1 MYTEGRKKID
11 KLKIMINSDG
21 RGGYSESIYMLRFPL
36 AILVVFV
43 HGFGAE
49 INITELHAG
58 GLTGLAVYDY
68 IRLFFSVVI
77 SRSAVPVFFIISGY
91 LLFLKVEK
99 YDKAIYISKLRKR
112 LHGLVIPYV
121 SWILLFVLWILMF
134 KLGGILL
141 YDKPWMGIVDYFKEN
156 GYLHM
161 FWDSSVWGERETWLG
176 VKAHNSGPVL
186 LPFWYMR
193 DLIMMVIFSPVC
205 YWLIKNIKLV
215 FIAFLF
221 TIYVLDIRISY
232 MSESFVDASL
242 FFSLGAY
249 FAIMKQDFTDVLWKW
264 RYAIVPLAVI
274 LMAMQTYTGSAM
286 GDSISRMIHPW
297 LVIIQS
303 AALIIVASA
312 MCRHQGLYR
321 WNKKLA
327 GTSFFIY
334 ALHPFLLFH
343 VIAIINK
350 VAPMGDAWYM
360 QTFCYLT
367 APLACVIVCIGVYWG
382 MRMYMPSVMR
392 VLMGERNDVNKQRKN
407 SNLYYYKLG

>member
-1 MYTEGRKKID
+1 
-11 KLKIMINSDG
+11 
-21 RGGYSESIYMLRFPL
+21 MLRFPL

-221 TIYVLDIRISY
+221 AIYVLDIRISY

-264 RYAIVPLAVI
+264 RFAIVPLAVI

-327 GTSFFIY
+327 ETSFFIY
-334 ALHPFLLFH
+334 ALHPFILYH
-343 VIAIINK
+343 MIALINK
-350 VAPMGDAWYM
+350 VAPMGDTWYM

-367 APLACVIVCIGVYWG
+367 APLACVIVCVGVYWG

-407 SNLYYYKLG
+407 SPSVFR

>member
-1 MYTEGRKKID
+1 MVG
-11 KLKIMINSDG
+11 
-21 RGGYSESIYMLRFPL
+21 GGYSESIYMLRFPL

-77 SRSAVPVFFIISGY
+77 ARSAVPVFFIISGY

-221 TIYVLDIRISY
+221 AIYVLDIRISY

-264 RYAIVPLAVI
+264 RFAIVPLAVI

-327 GTSFFIY
+327 ETSFFIY
-334 ALHPFLLFH
+334 ALHPFILYH
-343 VIAIINK
+343 MIALINK
-350 VAPMGDAWYM
+350 VVPMGDTWYM

-367 APLACVIVCIGVYWG
+367 APLACVMVCVGVYWG

-392 VLMGERNDVNKQRKN
+392 VLMGERNDVNKQKN
-407 SNLYYYKLG
+407 SPSVFR

>member
-1 MYTEGRKKID
+1 
-11 KLKIMINSDG
+11 
-21 RGGYSESIYMLRFPL
+21 MLRFPL

-77 SRSAVPVFFIISGY
+77 ARSAVPVFFIISGY
-91 LLFLKVEK
+91 LLFLKVEE

-121 SWILLFVLWILMF
+121 SWILLFVLWILMS

-141 YDKPWMGIVDYFKEN
+141 YGKPWMGIVDYFKEN

-161 FWDSSVWGERETWLG
+161 FWDSSVWGERLTWLG
-176 VKAHNSGPVL
+176 IKAHNSGPVL

-193 DLIMMVIFSPVC
+193 DLIMMVIFSPVF
-205 YWLIKNIKLV
+205 YWLIKKIKLV

-221 TIYVLDIRISY
+221 AIYVLDIRISY

-242 FFSLGAY
+242 FFGCGAY
-249 FAIMKQDFTDVLWKW
+249 FGIMKQDFTDVLWKW
-264 RYAIVPLAVI
+264 RYAIVSLAVI

-286 GDSISRMIHPW
+286 GDSVSRMIHPW
-297 LVIIQS
+297 LVIFQS

-312 MCRHQGLYR
+312 MCRHQDLYR

-334 ALHPFLLFH
+334 ALHPFILGH
-343 VIAIINK
+343 VIAVINK
-350 VAPMGDAWYM
+350 VVPMGDAWYM
-360 QTFCYLT
+360 QTFCYFT
-367 APLACVIVCIGVYWG
+367 APLACVMVCVGVYWG
-382 MRMYMPSVMR
+382 MKMYMPSVMR

-407 SNLYYYKLG
+407 SPSVFR

>member
-1 MYTEGRKKID
+1 
-11 KLKIMINSDG
+11 
-21 RGGYSESIYMLRFPL
+21 MLRFPL

-221 TIYVLDIRISY
+221 AIYVLDIRISY

-274 LMAMQTYTGSAM
+274 LMALQTYTGSAM
-286 GDSISRMIHPW
+286 GDSVSRMIHPW

-321 WNKKLA
+321 WNRKLA

-334 ALHPFLLFH
+334 ALHPFILGY

-367 APLACVIVCIGVYWG
+367 APLACVMVCVGVYWG

-392 VLMGERNDVNKQRKN
+392 VLMGERNDVNKQRN
-407 SNLYYYKLG
+407 NPNP

>member
-21 RGGYSESIYMLRFPL
+21 RGYSESIYMLRFPL

-286 GDSISRMIHPW
+286 GDSVSRMIHPW

-321 WNKKLA
+321 WNRKLA

-334 ALHPFLLFH
+334 ALHPFILGY
-343 VIAIINK
+343 VIALINK

-407 SNLYYYKLG
+407 PNLYYYKLG

>member
-21 RGGYSESIYMLRFPL
+21 RGGYSEGINMLRFPL

-221 TIYVLDIRISY
+221 AIYVLDIRISY

-249 FAIMKQDFTDVLWKW
+249 FAIMKYDFTDVLWKW

-286 GDSISRMIHPW
+286 GDSVSRMIHPW
-297 LVIIQS
+297 LVIFQS

-312 MCRHQGLYR
+312 MCRYQGLYR

-334 ALHPFLLFH
+334 ALHPFILGY

-350 VAPMGDAWYM
+350 VAPMGDTWYM

-367 APLACVIVCIGVYWG
+367 APLACVIVCVGVYWG

-407 SNLYYYKLG
+407 PNP

>member
-21 RGGYSESIYMLRFPL
+21 RGGYSESINMLRFPL

-221 TIYVLDIRISY
+221 AIYVLDIRISY

-249 FAIMKQDFTDVLWKW
+249 FAIMKYDFTDVLWKW

-286 GDSISRMIHPW
+286 GDSVSRMIHPW
-297 LVIIQS
+297 LVIFQS

-334 ALHPFLLFH
+334 ALHPFILGY

-350 VAPMGDAWYM
+350 VAPMGNAWYM

-367 APLACVIVCIGVYWG
+367 APLACVMVCMGVYWG

-392 VLMGERNDVNKQRKN
+392 VLMGERNDVNKQKN
-407 SNLYYYKLG
+407 SPSVFR

>member
-21 RGGYSESIYMLRFPL
+21 RGYSESIYMLRFPL

-286 GDSISRMIHPW
+286 GDSVSRMIHPW
-297 LVIIQS
+297 LVIFQS

-334 ALHPFLLFH
+334 ALHPFILGY
-343 VIAIINK
+343 VIAFINK
-350 VAPMGDAWYM
+350 VAPMGNAWYM

-367 APLACVIVCIGVYWG
+367 APLACVMVCIGVYWG

-392 VLMGERNDVNKQRKN
+392 VLMGERNDVNKQRKK
-407 SNLYYYKLG
+407 SQPISF

>member
-1 MYTEGRKKID
+1 
-11 KLKIMINSDG
+11 
-21 RGGYSESIYMLRFPL
+21 MLRFPL

-77 SRSAVPVFFIISGY
+77 SRSSVPVFFVISGY

-134 KLGGILL
+134 KIGGILL

-221 TIYVLDIRISY
+221 AIYVLDIRISY

-286 GDSISRMIHPW
+286 GDSVSRMIHPW

-321 WNKKLA
+321 WNRKLA
-327 GTSFFIY
+327 ETSFFIY
-334 ALHPFLLFH
+334 ALHPFILGY

-350 VAPMGDAWYM
+350 VAPMSDAWYM

-367 APLACVIVCIGVYWG
+367 APLACVMVCMGVYWG

-407 SNLYYYKLG
+407 PNLYCYKLG

>member
-21 RGGYSESIYMLRFPL
+21 RGYSESIYMLRFPL

-232 MSESFVDASL
+232 MSEFFVDASL

-286 GDSISRMIHPW
+286 GDSVSRMIHPW
-297 LVIIQS
+297 LVIFQS

-334 ALHPFLLFH
+334 ALHPFILGY
-343 VIAIINK
+343 VIAFINK
-350 VAPMGDAWYM
+350 VAPMGNAWYM

-367 APLACVIVCIGVYWG
+367 APLACVMVCIGVYWG

-392 VLMGERNDVNKQRKN
+392 VLMGERNDVNKQRKK
-407 SNLYYYKLG
+407 SQPISF

>member
-21 RGGYSESIYMLRFPL
+21 RGGYSESINMLRFPL

-77 SRSAVPVFFIISGY
+77 ARSAVPVFFIISGY
-91 LLFLKVEK
+91 LLFLKVEE

-121 SWILLFVLWILMF
+121 SWILLFVLWILMS

-141 YDKPWMGIVDYFKEN
+141 YGKPWMGIVDYFKEN

-161 FWDSSVWGERETWLG
+161 FWDSSVWGERLTWLG

-193 DLIMMVIFSPVC
+193 DLIMMVIFSPVF
-205 YWLIKNIKLV
+205 YWLIKKIKLV

-221 TIYVLDIRISY
+221 AIYVLDIRISY

-242 FFSLGAY
+242 FFGCGAY

-274 LMAMQTYTGSAM
+274 LMAIQTYTGSAM
-286 GDSISRMIHPW
+286 GDRVSRMIYPW

-312 MCRHQGLYR
+312 MCSHQSLYR

-334 ALHPFLLFH
+334 ALHPFILGY

-350 VAPMGDAWYM
+350 VAPMSDAWYM

-367 APLACVIVCIGVYWG
+367 APLACVMVCVGVHWG

-407 SNLYYYKLG
+407 PNP

>member
-1 MYTEGRKKID
+1 MHTEGRKKID

-21 RGGYSESIYMLRFPL
+21 RGVYSESIYMLRFPL

-58 GLTGLAVYDY
+58 GLSGLAVYDY

-221 TIYVLDIRISY
+221 AIYVLDIRISY

-264 RYAIVPLAVI
+264 RFAIVPLAVI

-327 GTSFFIY
+327 ETSFFIY
-334 ALHPFLLFH
+334 ALHPFILYH
-343 VIAIINK
+343 MIALINK
-350 VAPMGDAWYM
+350 VVPMGD
-360 QTFCYLT
+360 T
-367 APLACVIVCIGVYWG
+367 
-382 MRMYMPSVMR
+382 
-392 VLMGERNDVNKQRKN
+392 
-407 SNLYYYKLG
+407 